1 MIIKNILSFTLFIS
15 FIFLYNSETIEINIL
30 TSSENGGIY
39 TYQELFD
46 KFNKYS
52 AENSLNIKL
61 NVNLL
66 SKDNSTVEVE
76 DYESTIELLFSKK
89 SDKYDLYYFDN
100 IFSNKFGPYLLDLRE
115 YLSESHINLYD
126 NEITSQT
133 CYYNDKLVGLPTV
146 IDCTSLIYNKDL
158 LNKYKKSVPKTW
170 EELIETAKYIINE
183 EKKIG
188 NDEIIGYNGVFP
200 NEELGTCSLYEYLYS
215 FRDSKESPFPDLTS
229 QNVKDALEKL
239 KKIKEEISSDEIFI
253 QGLKFSLEKIINKKL
268 LFGKFWDFQYFSNL
282 MTSYS
287 SSILPGNKE
296 GVSGSILGGFNLG
309 INKYIKKEKIDAA
322 VIVFKYLTSLETQK
336 YLVLNKRLNS
346 AIISLYDDEE
356 VCSIMDCEMLKRMQF
371 IARPL
376 YKKYIDWSTKF
387 RNNIYES
394 LFKGREISDALKD
407 AELITEGYKSSAN
420 SIKSFFG
427 IFVFII
433 SYTIISIL
441 TQL

>member
-1 MIIKNILSFTLFIS
+1 
-15 FIFLYNSETIEINIL
+15 
-30 TSSENGGIY
+30 
-39 TYQELFD
+39 
-46 KFNKYS
+46 
-52 AENSLNIKL
+52 
-61 NVNLL
+61 
-66 SKDNSTVEVE
+66 
-76 DYESTIELLFSKK
+76 
-89 SDKYDLYYFDN
+89 
-100 IFSNKFGPYLLDLRE
+100 
-115 YLSESHINLYD
+115 
-126 NEITSQT
+126 
-133 CYYNDKLVGLPTV
+133 
-146 IDCTSLIYNKDL
+146 
-158 LNKYKKSVPKTW
+158 
-170 EELIETAKYIINE
+170 
-183 EKKIG
+183 
-188 NDEIIGYNGVFP
+188 
-200 NEELGTCSLYEYLYS
+200 
-215 FRDSKESPFPDLTS
+215 
-229 QNVKDALEKL
+229 
-239 KKIKEEISSDEIFI
+239 
-253 QGLKFSLEKIINKKL
+253 
-268 LFGKFWDFQYFSNL
+268 

-441 TQL
+441 TQLWNIYVYININFIQ

>member
-15 FIFLYNSETIEINIL
+15 FIFLCLGDNSETIEINIL

-183 EKKIG
+183 EKK
-188 NDEIIGYNGVFP
+188 
-200 NEELGTCSLYEYLYS
+200 
-215 FRDSKESPFPDLTS
+215 
-229 QNVKDALEKL
+229 
-239 KKIKEEISSDEIFI
+239 
-253 QGLKFSLEKIINKKL
+253 
-268 LFGKFWDFQYFSNL
+268 
-282 MTSYS
+282 
-287 SSILPGNKE
+287 
-296 GVSGSILGGFNLG
+296 
-309 INKYIKKEKIDAA
+309 
-322 VIVFKYLTSLETQK
+322 
-336 YLVLNKRLNS
+336 LVMMK
-346 AIISLYDDEE
+346 
-356 VCSIMDCEMLKRMQF
+356 
-371 IARPL
+371 
-376 YKKYIDWSTKF
+376 
-387 RNNIYES
+387 
-394 LFKGREISDALKD
+394 
-407 AELITEGYKSSAN
+407 
-420 SIKSFFG
+420 
-427 IFVFII
+427 
-433 SYTIISIL
+433 
-441 TQL
+441 